1 MPADEKNRE
10 SRNTKVGSGMIRVQ
24 LVRSVIGSSKKQ
36 KAVVQGL
43 GLRRMNQIVERQD
56 TPEIRGM
63 VNKVPHLVHVIS

>member
-1 MPADEKNRE
+1 MPADEKNRA
-10 SRNTKVGSGMIRVQ
+10 SRSTNVGSGMIRVQ